1 MELLTEFSEN
11 IMSQCPETV
20 QILHNLVLPLDA
32 TRQEACF
39 HAKKLLGLPP
49 DTPAEVCR
57 QSLDAR
63 RKGSIRRV
71 FSVALTTDLA
81 DPRLVPRKHHTFNPG
96 NVTAPKHPFV
106 VGMGP
111 AGLFCGYLL
120 SLYGL
125 CPILID
131 RGQCV
136 EVRTDDVQRF
146 REGGELD
153 EDSNVSFGEGGAGTF
168 SDGKLVTRINDPRT
182 EEVLRILT
190 ECGAPEEIRI
200 EAKPHVGTDELKK
213 VIVSLRRK
221 IEQNGGTFRYGTRLE
236 ALEITNGKL
245 TGAVLNGVREK
256 VHSLVLAT
264 GNAARDVYRML
275 MASPARLVAKPFS
288 VGFRMEHLQQDINHV
303 LYGNDADRLPPAD
316 YAFSAH
322 YPDGDAYTFCM
333 CPGGEVINAS
343 CERGGLV
350 TNGMS
355 NHARAGR
362 NANAALLAG
371 VSFASPQEGIDFQRA
386 LEQASFRL
394 AGGPVPVT
402 LQKHL
407 QNGTVPHAFGKIR
420 PTVCPDTVFADFQDI
435 FPSRILAVLRHGL
448 SDFSRRILN
457 DDDAVLSAPET
468 HTSAPLRVL
477 RDAETLQATGIAG
490 LYPCGEGAGY
500 AGGITSSAAD
510 GLRVAEKI
518 LTNP

>member
-1 MELLTEFSEN
+1 
-11 IMSQCPETV
+11 MSRYPETV

-39 HAKKLLGLPP
+39 RAKKLLGLPQ

-63 RKGSIRRV
+63 RKGAIRRV
-71 FSVALTTDLA
+71 FSVALTTDLV
-81 DPRLVPRKHHTFNPG
+81 DPRLTPRKRYVFDPS
-96 NVTAPKHPFV
+96 NVTAKKHPLI

-111 AGLFCGYLL
+111 AGLFCAYLL

-136 EVRTDDVQRF
+136 ETRTEDVQNF
-146 REGGELD
+146 QKGGELD
-153 EDSNVSFGEGGAGTF
+153 ENSNVSFGEGGAGTF

-190 ECGAPEEIRI
+190 ECGAPEDIRV

-213 VIVSLRRK
+213 VIVSLRKK
-221 IEQNGGTFRYGTRLE
+221 IEKNGGTFRYGTRLE
-236 ALEITNGKL
+236 ALEITNGKV
-245 TGAVLNGVREK
+245 TGAILNGVRED
-256 VHSLVLAT
+256 VHTLVLAT
-264 GNAARDVYRML
+264 GNAARDVYQML
-275 MASPARLVAKPFS
+275 LTSPALLVPKPFS
-288 VGFRMEHLQQDINHV
+288 VGFRMEHLQHDISHA
-303 LYGNDADRLPPAD
+303 LYGNDADRLPAAD

-343 CERGGLV
+343 CERGMLV

-371 VSFASPQEGIDFQRA
+371 VSFATPQEGMEFQRA
-386 LEQASFRL
+386 LEQAAFRI

-402 LQKHL
+402 LQKNL
-407 QNGTVPHAFGKIR
+407 QNGTIPHSFGKIR
-420 PTVCPDTVFADFQDI
+420 PTVCPNTVFADFQDI
-435 FPSRILAVLRHGL
+435 FPSHILAVLRHGL
-448 SDFSRRILN
+448 SDFSRRICN

-468 HTSAPLRVL
+468 HTSAPLRVM
-477 RDAETLQATGIAG
+477 RAADTLQATGISG

-518 LTNP
+518 LTSP